1 MPEQGEKSAPVP
13 RYYFHLSGAKNV
25 HDPFGLIR
33 RDDMAAIQ
41 WATRLA
47 DALQKDSA
55 ISAVVVVAEDGRE
68 VARILT
74 CEPSNR

>member
-1 MPEQGEKSAPVP
+1 MP

-33 RDDMAAIQ
+33 RDDVAAIK

-47 DALQKDSA
+47 GVLQKGSA
-55 ISAVVVVAEDGRE
+55 ISSVVVMAEDGRE

-74 CEPSNR
+74 CESSSQ